1 MPAVRAGGLPAG
13 KPFASVLRPQME
25 KNMKKAARKQ
35 EGKMSRKSGKMEET
49 EKGKMGQPEFVSA
62 VPEEMVK
69 GQLPKNIRQVGE
81 PDNTCRVYMEDYVY
95 TFVKKSQEYAGSRMQ
110 TGILLGRT
118 ETVGSENCYFINGA
132 IMVDELWGEKGE
144 IQFTASVWKKIYED
158 IRTYFPQLTM
168 QGWFIAGQEETAL
181 DILSLEKVHR
191 SAFSREESILCL
203 CRGEEVSLWTGLDSG
218 LTELHG
224 FYIYYERNEAMQEY
238 MIGIGQSSPSEH
250 ITEEAAVQN
259 FRSIMEKKKTSAHSS
274 NRLMRGISLGV
285 AAAVLF
291 LAVNAW
297 FQNRQAVT
305 GVTPGSGTDSDSIVQ
320 AGADVG
326 SSRKDS
332 ENTGT
337 PEGSVAQ
344 ENQESQS
351 ERYSDDSSEP
361 VNATENN
368 SMEHNTEESSF
379 SEGNSPENSS
389 GENSSSESDSVESN
403 LPGNHSADNGTV
415 ASSGDSVPAGAMVN
429 YYEVK
434 PGDTLVGISLSFYGT
449 LNMVDA
455 ICEANGIEN
464 PNAIYSGQKIQ
475 LP

>member
-1 MPAVRAGGLPAG
+1 
-13 KPFASVLRPQME
+13 
-25 KNMKKAARKQ
+25 
-35 EGKMSRKSGKMEET
+35 MSKKSGKMEET
-49 EKGKMGQPEFVSA
+49 EKSKMEQPEFVSA
-62 VPEEMVK
+62 VPEEMGK

-95 TFVKKSQEYAGSRMQ
+95 TFVKKTQEYAGNQMQ

-118 ETVGSENCYFINGA
+118 ETIGSENCYFINGA

-274 NRLMRGISLGV
+274 NRIMRGISLGV
-285 AAAVLF
+285 TAAVLF

-297 FQNRQAVT
+297 FQNRKAVT
-305 GVTPGSGTDSDSIVQ
+305 GVTPGNGTSPDSIVQ

-332 ENTGT
+332 ENTD
-337 PEGSVAQ
+337 PSEGSVAQ
-344 ENQESQS
+344 ENQESSS
-351 ERYSDDSSEP
+351 ENHSDDSSEP
-361 VNATENN
+361 VNATENSSLEN
-368 SMEHNTEESSF
+368 NTAESS
-379 SEGNSPENSS
+379 SEENSS
-389 GENSSSESDSVESN
+389 AENSSSESDSAEGN
-403 LPGNHSADNGTV
+403 IPGNHSADHGTV
-415 ASSGDSVPAGAMVN
+415 NSSGDSVPAGAMTN

-455 ICEANGIEN
+455 ICEANDIEN
-464 PNAIYSGQKIQ
+464 PNAIYSGQKIR